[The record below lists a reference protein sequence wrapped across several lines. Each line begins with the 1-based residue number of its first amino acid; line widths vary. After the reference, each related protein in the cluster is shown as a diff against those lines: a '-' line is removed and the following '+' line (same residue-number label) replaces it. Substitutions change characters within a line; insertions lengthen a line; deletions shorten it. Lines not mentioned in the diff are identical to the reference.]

1 MVFGLPATSLPSQV
15 GFEQPRTVMVPV
27 VVPGF
32 VGANGVMLIT
42 PVVVPVIW
50 KLWLNWPAPDW
61 LVSTKTEPL
70 STVIVT
76 L

>member
-1 MVFGLPATSLPSQV
+1 MVFGLPATSVPSQV

-42 PVVVPVIW
+42 PVVVAGDLEVVAE
-50 KLWLNWPAPDW
+50 LAGAGLAGGDEDRAAQHA
-61 LVSTKTEPL
+61 SG
-70 STVIVT
+70 
-76 L
+76 